1 MAGLEIAKLGN
12 PVLRKKAEP
21 VSQQDIGTAEFQQFI
36 DDMLATMVEAEGI
49 GLAAPQVSRSQ
60 QVVVMDCPGEGGF
73 PQTVLINPKIVFYGP
88 QQVENWEGCL
98 SVDGLRGKV
107 TRPSVVRVQALD
119 RHGKSMD
126 FEATGLYAVC
136 IQHEMDHLIGK
147 MFLDRMTDM
156 STLTQLHE
164 FSKYWQHDPVPVILY
179 TSDAA

>member
-1 MAGLEIAKLGN
+1 MASLEIAKLGN

-21 VSQQDIGTAEFQQFI
+21 VSQQEIGTAEFQQFI

-88 QQVENWEGCL
+88 QQVDNWEGCL

-107 TRPSVVRVQALD
+107 SRPSMIRVQALD
-119 RHGKSMD
+119 RQGEPVD
-126 FEATGLYAVC
+126 FEASGLFSIC
-136 IQHEMDHLIGK
+136 IQHELDHLIGK
-147 MFLDRMTDM
+147 VFLDRM
-156 STLTQLHE
+156 SELSSLTQLEE
-164 FSKYWQHDPVPVILY
+164 FDRFWKQDHATVI
-179 TSDAA
+179 